1 LLSLASA
8 SRFLLRLVRGLHF
21 SVVMRNQIRSFRLA
35 TAGAAC
41 SALCAGAGIV
51 AFNGPATLKGAS
63 ILLVAAVV
71 VALVGY
77 AFADNRRLGWG
88 ILALVAATL
97 PLFGALY
104 AIGELIMR
112 RLGPTVAGG
121 ALIGLS
127 VAVAAGT
134 IALSRSSHRLGA
146 NARRATR
153 RV

>member
-1 LLSLASA
+1 
-8 SRFLLRLVRGLHF
+8 
-21 SVVMRNQIRSFRLA
+21 MRNQTRSFRLA

-41 SALCAGAGIV
+41 SAICAGAGIV

-63 ILLVAAVV
+63 IMLVAAVV
-71 VALVGY
+71 VGLVGY
-77 AFADNRRLGWG
+77 AFSDNRRLGWG

-104 AIGELIMR
+104 AIGEVIMR

-134 IALSRSSHRLGA
+134 IALSRSNQRLAA
-146 NARRATR
+146 NAHGSRRR
-153 RV
+153 I